1 MTIYRGAR
9 GGGGGGANRN
19 THLLISLSAFVM
31 GPLRNDA
38 AVNVCQKSVLR
49 EIFHFFQRATIF
61 DP

>member
-1 MTIYRGAR
+1 M
-9 GGGGGGANRN
+9 GGGREGKGGGKGGGINK
-19 THLLISLSAFVM
+19 LLISLFAFLM

-38 AVNVCQKSVLR
+38 AVNVCLKSVPR